1 MEDSRIIVALD
12 YSNSEQAWNLIRQLD
27 PARCRVKVGKE
38 LFTCAGPNWV
48 KHLIT
53 QGFQVFLDLKFHD
66 IPNTVARACA
76 AAAELGVWM
85 LNIHAL
91 GGLAMMEAA
100 RDALANRPF
109 RPKLLAVTLLTSMDA
124 TTLRQVGLTGTP
136 EENVLRLARLA
147 NTAGL
152 EGVVCSGLEAPALR
166 QALGSKFLLVTP
178 GIRPVGAEVGDQQR
192 VLTPRAA
199 ILSGADYL
207 VIGRPIT
214 AAPDPMAALEAIEAE
229 IKRIQPLP
237 CQE

>member
-12 YSNSEQAWNLIRQLD
+12 YSNPEQAWNLIRQLD
-27 PARCRVKVGKE
+27 PARCQVKVGKE

-48 KHLIT
+48 KQLT
-53 QGFQVFLDLKFHD
+53 AQGFQVFLDLKFHD

-100 RDALANRPF
+100 RNALANRPSL
-109 RPKLLAVTLLTSMDA
+109 PKLLAVTLLTSMDA
-124 TTLRQVGLTGTP
+124 AALMQVGLTGTP

-152 EGVVCSGLEAPALR
+152 EGVVCSGLEASTLR
-166 QALGSKFLLVTP
+166 QALGTEFLLVTP
-178 GIRPVGAEVGDQQR
+178 GIRPPGTEAADQQR
-192 VLTPRAA
+192 VLTPREA
-199 ILSGADYL
+199 ILNGADYL

-229 IKRIQPLP
+229 IKHI
-237 CQE
+237 